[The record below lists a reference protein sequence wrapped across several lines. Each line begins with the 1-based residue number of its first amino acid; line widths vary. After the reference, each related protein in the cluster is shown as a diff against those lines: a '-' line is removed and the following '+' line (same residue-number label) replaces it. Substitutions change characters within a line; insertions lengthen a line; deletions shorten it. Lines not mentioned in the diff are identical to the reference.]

1 MTNDP
6 IRRNASTPTAGGI
19 RGVTKGGL
27 AGLAAVFVFGKT
39 GSPELAAAASAIVSG
54 LLAYVGKLIRNRGYD
69 APLPVQ
75 TTGELF

>member
-1 MTNDP
+1 MTDK
-6 IRRNASTPTAGGI
+6 IKRNASTPSAGAF

-27 AGLAAVFVFGKT
+27 ASIAVMYVLGKT
-39 GSPELAAAASAIVSG
+39 GSPELAAAAGAIVSG
-54 LLAYVGKLIRNRGYD
+54 LLAWFGKFIREKGYD